1 MTDQPISEQKAIE
14 RLRRAGERR
23 EVAEAERHA
32 AAAEL
37 RHRIQQA
44 HAAGLS
50 PSLIAREAQVSRQ
63 AVYEAL
69 AEPPSQRS

>member
-1 MTDQPISEQKAIE
+1 MNEKKILE
-14 RLRRAGERR
+14 RLRRAAERR
-23 EVAEAERHA
+23 EVADAERHA

-37 RHRIQQA
+37 RKRVQEA

-50 PSLIAREAQVSRQ
+50 PTRIAQEARLSRQ

-69 AEPPSQRS
+69 GQSDRRS

>member
-1 MTDQPISEQKAIE
+1 MSAEKISEAKAIE
-14 RLRRAGERR
+14 RLHRAAERR
-23 EVAEAERHA
+23 EVAETERHA

-37 RHRIQQA
+37 RRRVQQA

-50 PSLIAREAQVSRQ
+50 PTRIAQEARMSRQ

-69 AEPPSQRS
+69 NQQPS

>member
-1 MTDQPISEQKAIE
+1 MSAEQISEKKAIE
-14 RLRRAGERR
+14 RLRRAAERR
-23 EVAEAERHA
+23 EVADQERHA

-37 RHRIQQA
+37 RRRIQQA

-50 PSLIAREAQVSRQ
+50 PTRIAQEARMSRQ

-69 AEPPSQRS
+69 GQQPS

>member
-1 MTDQPISEQKAIE
+1 MSEKTILE
-14 RLRRAGERR
+14 RLRRAAERR
-23 EVAEAERHA
+23 EVADQERHA

-37 RHRIQQA
+37 RKRVQEA

-50 PSLIAREAQVSRQ
+50 PTRIAQETRLSRQ

-69 AEPPSQRS
+69 GERPSPPR